1 MGPQRPQRQDVA
13 FAVPPRSEMKTSA
26 PHLNRLVGWARPA
39 RAFGGPSSLC
49 GPDGRRFESAKSAIL
64 SRVGS
69 MTSTNTNTNTTDD
82 WSQSSLASANL
93 LRAVGWREGQGKRVL
108 SMRSHPLE
116 RQWSLL
122 DLEDRW
128 ADEALPLQRVPGTAQ
143 CAFGILSGCLREPIP
158 TGHSLAKA
166 ERSCQLR
173 TGRVKRANWDR
184 HACATPSL
192 GWRYRPLP
200 TLPGEL
206 ADIDRSQLLAGVS
219 RFRAASEQPLDL
231 GFFVIR
237 SKVRKHAQSVC
248 SPKSEVTQR
257 KQNLAE
263 SMGLRRQSGLWR
275 LVARG
280 AQSALLCDEFLSESV
295 SRLRAL
301 PAPVRRLCS
310 L

>member
-1 MGPQRPQRQDVA
+1 ML
-13 FAVPPRSEMKTSA
+13 M
-26 PHLNRLVGWARPA
+26 
-39 RAFGGPSSLC
+39 
-49 GPDGRRFESAKSAIL
+49 DGVRGKVSVF
-64 SRVGS
+64 SRC
-69 MTSTNTNTNTTDD
+69 DHI
-82 WSQSSLASANL
+82 
-93 LRAVGWREGQGKRVL
+93 R
-108 SMRSHPLE
+108 LE

-122 DLEDRW
+122 DLEDGG
-128 ADEALPLQRVPGTAQ
+128 ADERLLLQRVPSTAQ
-143 CAFGILSGCLREPIP
+143 CAFGILSRCLRELIL
-158 TGHSLAKA
+158 TG
-166 ERSCQLR
+166 
-173 TGRVKRANWDR
+173 
-184 HACATPSL
+184 PFL
-192 GWRYRPLP
+192 GEGQAVISSAHR
-200 TLPGEL
+200 PGEASEL
-206 ADIDRSQLLAGVS
+206 GPPRVRHPEFGVALPASPNIARRTRGNCPGSASSRSQQIQGC
-219 RFRAASEQPLDL
+219 SEQPLDL